1 MTRDGVLEEEWLNH
15 CISFHLRVDDTGG
28 ETFYFLDGAEGSSI
42 FRVQSRQRLW
52 QLFSTTNG
60 RARVLEIIGRPFG
73 RALFNTDN
81 NGLPKN
87 ILVIPRVFIEP
98 VNRRY
103 DALGGL
109 TINDCRNSELSVCH
123 GVINNDEAIPN
134 DRPFAVSFVR
144 ANDPSILTL

>member
-28 ETFYFLDGAEGSSI
+28 ETFYFPDGAEESSI

-60 RARVLEIIGRPFG
+60 RTQVLEIIGRPFV

-81 NGLPKN
+81 NGL
-87 ILVIPRVFIEP
+87 
-98 VNRRY
+98 
-103 DALGGL
+103 
-109 TINDCRNSELSVCH
+109 SEISM
-123 GVINNDEAIPN
+123 
-134 DRPFAVSFVR
+134 
-144 ANDPSILTL
+144 